1 MELLA
6 NPKTEYLLQAS
17 LTTLHVESQ
26 EWLKEIEFWRDELAF
41 FYKLLREKESIEDF
55 PKEALVAMQKELVRI
70 DSEKLE
76 VMKNQVHSHENSLAA
91 LLKTTSLQDEELYR
105 ETHRKLLIE
114 IYEVQRLIRIYKK
127 ELFSFIYQYK

>member
-17 LTTLHVESQ
+17 LATLHVESQ

-55 PKEALVAMQKELVRI
+55 PKEALTAMQKELVRI

-76 VMKNQVHSHENSLAA
+76 VMKNQVHSHENSLSA
-91 LLKTTSLQDEELYR
+91 LLKTTSLQDEEQYR

-114 IYEVQRLIRIYKK
+114 IYEVQSLIRNYKK
-127 ELFSFIYQYK
+127 ELFSFISHYK

>member
-17 LTTLHVESQ
+17 LKSLHVESQ

-55 PKEALVAMQKELVRI
+55 PKEALVAIQKELIRI

-76 VMKNQVHSHENSLAA
+76 VIKNQVQSHENSLSA
-91 LLKTTSLQDEELYR
+91 LLKATSMQDEELYR

-114 IYEVQRLIRIYKK
+114 IYEVQSLIRIYKK
-127 ELFSFIYQYK
+127 ELFSFISRHK